1 MFVVEMSRVYY
12 YCLVDLGEEKAD
24 ELEPFEHS
32 AGKCKAEGKKRE
44 KEDGLVVVGE
54 GQKILLVD
62 NRALCEQ
69 GECGW

>member
-1 MFVVEMSRVYY
+1 MFVVEMPRVYY

-32 AGKCKAEGKKRE
+32 AGECKAEGKQGE
-44 KEDGLVVVGE
+44 KEDGLVVGG

-62 NRALCEQ
+62 RALCEP
-69 GECGW
+69 GECVW